1 MAKDRRSWR
10 HRGRPNAGRRSA
22 PVRNRKMTL
31 PRLFSL
37 LESSA
42 VRLATLVLIAGLP
55 ISAVTFLAHTL

>member
-1 MAKDRRSWR
+1 MS
-10 HRGRPNAGRRSA
+10 
-22 PVRNRKMTL
+22 L

-55 ISAVTFLAHTL
+55 ISAVTFLAHSL

>member
-1 MAKDRRSWR
+1 
-10 HRGRPNAGRRSA
+10 
-22 PVRNRKMTL
+22 MTL

-42 VRLATLVLIAGLP
+42 VRLSTLVLIVGLP